1 MSSSAQQ
8 RRDRLPARGP
18 GRPKGSPNKLPASV
32 KEAILKAG
40 AAAGGDEG
48 LVGYLQTQARENPTS
63 FLTLLGKV
71 LPLHVSGSAGGP
83 IRMRWVSEAEPAPD
97 A

>member
-40 AAAGGDEG
+40 EAAGGAEG
-48 LVGYLQTQARENPTS
+48 LVGYLQPQARENPTS
-63 FLTLLGKV
+63 FLTLLGKI
-71 LPLHVSGSAGGP
+71 LPLQVTGSAEGP
-83 IRMRWVSEAEPAPD
+83 IIMRWVSEDEPAPD

>member
-1 MSSSAQQ
+1 
-8 RRDRLPARGP
+8 
-18 GRPKGSPNKLPASV
+18 V

-40 AAAGGDEG
+40 EAAGGAEG
-48 LVGYLQTQARENPTS
+48 LVGYLQTQARENSTS

-71 LPLHVSGSAGGP
+71 LPLQVTGGAGGP
-83 IRMRWVSEAEPAPD
+83 IIMRWVNEDEPAPD